1 MRLRLL
7 TIVGMLALALAVPS
21 AALAHHGRGH
31 HHHHKAKAQAKARHT
46 RFRFEHVG
54 STGVSAPT
62 STPSTPTPPTPE
74 NAGKV
79 TSYEKEVLTIT
90 LNDNSTV
97 SGKVTADTHIRC
109 ISAMTPP
116 STEPGDQGQGDD
128 NGQGDDQNRGDMN
141 QGEQPGEGWGD
152 HKDGGDDDGGPQSTP
167 EPPCDTSLLVA
178 GAVVRSAELRIGPSG
193 NEFECIVLVRS
204 S

>member
-1 MRLRLL
+1 MKLRLL
-7 TIVGMLALALAVPS
+7 TIMGALALALALPS

-31 HHHHKAKAQAKARHT
+31 HHHHHKAGSKARHA

-54 STGVSAPT
+54 STGVGAPT
-62 STPSTPTPPTPE
+62 PTPSTPTPPTAE

-79 TSYEKEVLTIT
+79 ASNEKEVLTIT

-109 ISAMTPP
+109 ISAVTPP
-116 STEPGDQGQGDD
+116 STEPGQEGPGDD
-128 NGQGDDQNRGDMN
+128 NGQGDDQDRGDMN
-141 QGEQPGEGWGD
+141 QGERSGEGWGD
-152 HKDGGDDDGGPQSTP
+152 HKDGGGDDDGPQSTP
-167 EPPCDTSLLVA
+167 EAPCDTSLLVA
-178 GAVVRSAELRIGPSG
+178 GALVHSAELRIGPSG